1 MSKLKALI
9 KRDTKLFFKDKGMF
23 FTSLITPLIL
33 LFLYSTFL
41 NNVYRD
47 TFSGS
52 LENMGNGFTAPD
64 KLINGCVGGQ
74 LFFLFACGLLCYS
87 FILFQYAY
95 GSG

>member
-23 FTSLITPLIL
+23 FTSLITRLIL

-52 LENMGNGFTAPD
+52 L
-64 KLINGCVGGQ
+64 
-74 LFFLFACGLLCYS
+74 
-87 FILFQYAY
+87 
-95 GSG
+95 